1 MGIWLQ
7 ADNCFYC
14 LLISTLL
21 LHSEVW
27 ALVEVIGLVIHDN
40 QKKLVAIA
48 AKKQAQWNLHK
59 NRQVRLR
66 NTFAM
71 LTAPICCQL
80 QAAFCMDIFDH
91 RRQILRLIMDT
102 SFDNFLSWGH
112 SGSTHF
118 DQNSND
124 LCFEKRLSNT
134 QTIQLIGPH
143 VFWECLSRDKS
154 MSPILLEELLE
165 NMLFLTILIAFI
177 VETNAGDFV
186 RI

>member
-1 MGIWLQ
+1 MSI
-7 ADNCFYC
+7 CTF
-14 LLISTLL
+14 L

-27 ALVEVIGLVIHDN
+27 ALVEVIDLVIHDN

-48 AKKQAQWNLHK
+48 AKNQAQWNLHK

-91 RRQILRLIMDT
+91 RRQILSLIMDT

-124 LCFEKRLSNT
+124 LYLWKRLRNT
-134 QTIQLIGPH
+134 QAIQLIGKH
-143 VFWECLSRDKS
+143 VLGECPSRDKR
-154 MSPILLEELLE
+154 MSPIVLEERLG
-165 NMLFLTILIAFI
+165 NMLVLTILTAFM

-186 RI
+186 RIWVHWLM